1 MAEAQMSPI
10 EVTIAYTDGCEHTP
24 PTRALMEQV
33 AAELA
38 LPIRLEM
45 AHVTTVDEARRY
57 RLHGSPT
64 VLIAGRDIDPAMRER
79 TDYGFT

>member
-1 MAEAQMSPI
+1 MRETQIAP
-10 EVTIAYTDGCEHTP
+10 VDVVIAYADGCEHTP
-24 PTRALMEQV
+24 PTRALVEQV
-33 AAELA
+33 AAALA
-38 LPIRLEM
+38 IPLRLEM
-45 AHVTTVDEARRY
+45 AHVTTGEEARRH

>member
-1 MAEAQMSPI
+1 MGKARLSPI
-10 EVTIAYTDGCEHTP
+10 EVTIAYPDGCEQTP
-24 PTRALMEQV
+24 AARAPLERV
-33 AAELA
+33 AADLA

-45 AHVTTVDEARRY
+45 AFVTTVDEARKC

-64 VLIAGRDIDPAMRER
+64 VLVQGLDIDPAMRER